1 MYDLAYEDSY
11 ATWMKR
17 FLQRHYSYRDFQ
29 SATTAVE
36 PATAA
41 AIAAQTYVF
50 GTNARGTNVLG
61 GGNIY
66 SWPMSGDWVGAF
78 NTYARYMMIQA
89 QEDAW
94 ISFISENPYY
104 LILRNQGISV
114 AELAGRGISATITEE
129 PQFIVADTLITFYP
143 TLAKSIVYWYDTV
156 ADTIRI
162 WAEGNMEG
170 NE

>member
-1 MYDLAYEDSY
+1 MAYEDSY

-17 FLQRHYSYRDFQ
+17 FLQRHYSYRDYH
-29 SATTAVE
+29 SATTQVE

-41 AIAAQTYVF
+41 AITAQTYIF

-61 GGNIY
+61 GGGIY
-66 SWPMSGDWVGAF
+66 NWPKSNDWEGAF
-78 NTYARYMMIQA
+78 NTYGRYVMIQA
-89 QEDAW
+89 EENAW

-104 LILRNQGISV
+104 LILRNQGISA
-114 AELAGRGISATITEE
+114 AELAGRGISSTITEE
-129 PQFIVADTLITFYP
+129 PQYIPADTLITFYP
-143 TLAKSIVYWYDTV
+143 SLAISIVYWYDTV

-162 WAEGNMEG
+162 WIEGNMEG